1 MKNTVIRHNLTALD
15 LSKKAR
21 PPPGGTAATKLY
33 YTMQIKYI
41 ILCNS
46 PGGSVTC
53 RALFVVPY
61 GPEIVLCFYL
71 CGKRFCAQNLCR
83 RTLC

>member
-1 MKNTVIRHNLTALD
+1 MEYTAIRHNLAVLD

-21 PPPGGTAATKLY
+21 PPPGGIAAMKLY
-33 YTMQIKYI
+33 YTMQIYQT

-46 PGGSVTC
+46 PGGSMTC
-53 RALFVVPY
+53 RAVFVVSC
-61 GPEIVLCFYL
+61 GPKIFLRFFL

-83 RTLC
+83 

>member
-1 MKNTVIRHNLTALD
+1 MKYTVIRHNLTALD
-15 LSKKAR
+15 LSKKPAPRLGELR
-21 PPPGGTAATKLY
+21 PQG
-33 YTMQIKYI
+33 YTIQCKP
-41 ILCNS
+41 

-53 RALFVVPY
+53 RAVFVVPY
-61 GPEIVLCFYL
+61 GPEIFLCFFL